1 MSYSKAYFQL
11 KNVTVGIG
19 GIICYLDIPPNGPK
33 NIKKSETHPSVF
45 GDGFL
50 SRGRE
55 GVDGGDDGG
64 GHGRGRRGAGGGV
77 GRRHG
82 CRLLR
87 GAHNKGEVNALAT
100 PDPAKSLFI
109 YHARTLLMHLF
120 VLLARQQRTAEC
132 ICYVFCLPVGRAVGV
147 GRGTP
152 TPSNARLEFYR
163 RADKKLPRS

>member
-1 MSYSKAYFQL
+1 M
-11 KNVTVGIG
+11 
-19 GIICYLDIPPNGPK
+19 
-33 NIKKSETHPSVF
+33 F

-50 SRGRE
+50 GRGRE

-64 GHGRGRRGAGGGV
+64 GHGRGRRGADGGV

-87 GAHNKGEVNALAT
+87 GAHTKGEVNALAT
-100 PDPAKSLFI
+100 PDPAK
-109 YHARTLLMHLF
+109 YHSFVSRTHTFDAPVF

-132 ICYVFCLPVGRAVGV
+132 VLYVFCLPVGRAVGV

-163 RADKKLPRS
+163 RADKKPPKLNHLVSPLVAAAS